1 MKEKPNPNKQKVKKQ
16 SSSQIRWSLKILL
29 LSFAL
34 SMCFAI
40 LSEVFLSGT
49 GVVIAVIIILVFMSI
64 AIITDMIG
72 VATTAANVEPF
83 RAMAAR
89 KVRGAKEAIRLI
101 NNADKVSSISADVI
115 GDVCGIL
122 SGSAGASIVIKIA
135 IQSNSALSI
144 IVASLVSAL
153 VASLTIFGKSIC
165 KKYAI
170 DNCDK
175 ILLRV
180 GKVMSWFTPQNKNKP
195 KKHSQIENV
204 NSDELGQEN
213 LANDNMEPG
222 EGNNKDRV

>member
-16 SSSQIRWSLKILL
+16 NSKQIKWSLRLLL

-34 SMCFAI
+34 SLCFAI

-49 GVVIAVIIILVFMSI
+49 GVVIAIIVIVVFILISIVF
-64 AIITDMIG
+64 DMIAM
-72 VATTAANVEPF
+72 ATTAANIEPF
-83 RAMAAR
+83 RAMASK

-115 GDVCGIL
+115 GDICGIL

-144 IVASLVSAL
+144 IVASLVSAF
-153 VASLTIFGKSIC
+153 VASLTIFGKSVC

-170 DNCDK
+170 ENCDS
-175 ILLRV
+175 ILLKV
-180 GKVMSWFTPQNKNKP
+180 GKFMSWFTPSGKGKS
-195 KKHSQIENV
+195 KKEDKSKQDAIQKEG
-204 NSDELGQEN
+204 DE
-213 LANDNMEPG
+213 D
-222 EGNNKDRV
+222 KVD